1 MTIAAGHNVT
11 RAEPT
16 ACRLRRGL
24 AEDLEYKQFV
34 VQGACTTNCLYN
46 GLVQQLIGR
55 NHELADLERA
65 WQQARSGVPQ
75 LAVVWGRRRV
85 GKTFLLTHFAAG
97 KRAVYF
103 TATRQDSA
111 ERQLFRLTERMRE
124 QLGSEVDDLL
134 AGPFRGWEA
143 AFRFL
148 IRLAETDPL
157 LVVIDEAPRL
167 LSSQQDFADLVSAVW
182 ENRIRDQRLM
192 LVLTGSA
199 VSVMERMLG
208 AQGGLHRRAALECRL
223 DPFSVREARSFL
235 PSIPAADFITAY
247 SACGGY
253 PLHLDRWD
261 ESSSVHDNL
270 RRLAYEPAGILVR
283 DAMDILS
290 EDLDWRGG
298 YERVLAAIGYGARR
312 RSRIA
317 GRAQQRIDYTLDRLW
332 RSGYVRRVVPVGH
345 ATADPLYEIA
355 DTYLA
360 FWFGV
365 LRDDVD
371 LIEGG
376 QGDAVQRRT
385 EQRLEQHIGRVF
397 ESACREHAA
406 RLVRD
411 GELPPEMII
420 GRWWRDEIAEVDVLG
435 MIGDRTALLGECRW
449 QAGPLTNRDLIDLQ
463 RKIAYIPDPG
473 DDLTLMFWSRSG
485 TAEQGL
491 PSKVWSAHDVIM

>member
-1 MTIAAGHNVT
+1 
-11 RAEPT
+11 
-16 ACRLRRGL
+16 
-24 AEDLEYKQFV
+24 
-34 VQGACTTNCLYN
+34 LYN
-46 GLVQQLIGR
+46 GFVQQLIGR
-55 NHELADLERA
+55 NNELADLERS
-65 WQQARSGVPQ
+65 WQRAQSGAPQ

-85 GKTFLLTHFAAG
+85 GKTFLLTHFAEG

-124 QLGSEVDDLL
+124 QLGSTVDDLL
-134 AGPFRGWEA
+134 AAPFRDWEA
-143 AFRFL
+143 ALRFM

-199 VSVMERMLG
+199 VSVIERMLG

-223 DPFSVREARSFL
+223 GPFSVPGARSFL

-247 SACGGY
+247 SVCGGY

-261 ESSSVHDNL
+261 ESLPVHDNL
-270 RRLAYEPAGILVR
+270 RRLAFEAAGILVR

-332 RSGYVRRVVPVGH
+332 RSGYVRRVVPIGRP
-345 ATADPLYEIA
+345 TADPLYEIA

-385 EQRLEQHIGRVF
+385 EQRLQQHIGRVF
-397 ESACREHAA
+397 EGACREHAA

-411 GELPPEMII
+411 GDFPRDMII

-435 MIGDRTALLGECRW
+435 MIGDQTALLGECRW
-449 QAGPLTNRDLIDLQ
+449 QASPLTSRDLIDLQ

-485 TAEQGL
+485 AAEQGF
-491 PSKVWSAHDVIM
+491 PARVFSAADVIR